1 MGRKKKLLS
10 NTMIF
15 GAGTF
20 ISKVLVFLLMP
31 LYTAYLSTEEFGV
44 ADIIMQTANLII
56 PIAVL
61 GVSDGLFRFTLDA
74 DPDRRKQIFSVAIF
88 TLAIG
93 MAPLALIIQL
103 FSLSSVYTGF
113 IWVLFFYI
121 CAANLHM
128 IVANYVRGCD
138 RTKVYALQGIV
149 NTVLVVIFNVLF
161 LVVFDLGVTGYL
173 LSVVLADFLVS
184 VGLIIF
190 CKLYKDIRF
199 GGISKD
205 MSKALFRFSIPYIPL
220 TLMWTI
226 TSASDRFII
235 LGVMGE
241 NATAINGLYAAA
253 YKLPTLITI
262 AGGIFIKAWQ
272 ISSVSESDVKERES
286 FFGSVYKNYLGLM
299 FTGGACL
306 IAFSKIFTKILLNE
320 SYYES
325 WKFVPV
331 LAIAMVFSAF
341 SEFLGSVYFVYK
353 NSVRSLVTAAIG
365 AGMNIVLNLAL
376 IPFLGAM
383 GAAIATAICY
393 ALVFLIRLID
403 TRRYMRFNRSI
414 VKTLVNTVL
423 ILEQCVLMIIEL
435 PYWWIYQICIVAFLV
450 IFNGRDILSALLKI
464 IKRKKI

>member
-1 MGRKKKLLS
+1 MGRKKKLFS

-74 DPDRRKQIFSVAIF
+74 DPNRRKQIFSVAILM
-88 TLAIG
+88 LAIG
-93 MAPLALIIQL
+93 MAPLAIIIQL
-103 FSLSSVYTGF
+103 FRLSSVYTDF
-113 IWVLFFYI
+113 VWLLFFYI

-138 RTKVYALQGIV
+138 RTKVYAFQGIV
-149 NTVLVVIFNVLF
+149 NTVLVIIFNVLF
-161 LVVFDLGVTGYL
+161 LVVFDMGVTGYL

-190 CKLYKDIRF
+190 CRLYKDIRF
-199 GGISKD
+199 GG
-205 MSKALFRFSIPYIPL
+205 MSKTLSKELFKFSIPYIPL
-220 TLMWTI
+220 TLMWSI
-226 TSASDRFII
+226 TSASDRFVI
-235 LGVMGE
+235 LAVMGE

-272 ISSVSESDVKERES
+272 ISSVSESDANERAS
-286 FFGSVYKNYLGLM
+286 FFGNVYKNYLSLM
-299 FTGGACL
+299 FTGGAFL
-306 IAFSKIFTKILLNE
+306 IAFSRLFTKILLND
-320 SYYES
+320 SYYDS

-341 SEFLGSVYFVYK
+341 SEFLGSIYFVHK
-353 NSVRSLVTAAIG
+353 NSVRSLVTAAFG
-365 AGMNIVLNLAL
+365 AGMNIALNFAL

-383 GAAIATAICY
+383 GAAIATAVCY
-393 ALVFLIRLID
+393 AIVFLIRLID
-403 TRRYMRFNRSI
+403 TRRLMSFNRSV
-414 VKTLVNTVL
+414 VKTVVNTVL
-423 ILEQCVLMIIEL
+423 ILEQAVLMIFD
-435 PYWWIYQICIVAFLV
+435 PPFWWIYQICIVAFLAV
-450 IFNGRDILSALLKI
+450 FNGKDIVSALLKI